1 MQQGIFLLP
10 DSNLAVC
17 ITGKLPQLSASHNLH
32 LSLDILFYLKFIII
46 TLHSTKVSLRSL

>member
-10 DSNLAVC
+10 DSNLAVS